1 MPLLPNN
8 TNCSVNFII
17 ISLIPVLF
25 FAAMAAG
32 YLNLLP
38 LKISLF
44 TLLYIGFILFVFL
57 LFIRH
62 NANYTVCKM
71 KRAHLIMEEELKSEL
86 ASKSLTLGQ
95 TSRSV
100 LDIDTFLRDY
110 YIGIRNDNFVS
121 VASSVFPMMG
131 ILGTFIAMAI
141 SMPNFSASN
150 TDTLDRE
157 ISLLLSGVGSA
168 FFASIY
174 GILLSLVWTYFEKRG
189 LSRIERYFES
199 IKSLFQPDIW
209 TSDDLLIHQYTQS
222 ELQDNK
228 FIHALKETFNLEFA
242 TTLNE
247 RHLNHFK
254 QIINET
260 NQSFAL
266 ISNRLETASI
276 DLKETL
282 SMIDGSTSAIEARN
296 QIKEALD
303 EFTQAANSLE
313 KSTAVFSSNMDRS
326 LERTFDKIDNEIGDI
341 VIKLADFAT
350 HVSLESREVQE
361 SIRNYHLAV
370 ANQLKEK

>member
-1 MPLLPNN
+1 MPTLPNN
-8 TNCSVNFII
+8 TNCSANFII
-17 ISLIPVLF
+17 ISFIPVLF
-25 FAAMAAG
+25 FIAMAAG
-32 YLNLLP
+32 YLNLIP

-71 KRAHLIMEEELKSEL
+71 KRAHLEMEEDLRSEL
-86 ASKSLTLGQ
+86 ASKSLTLGKA
-95 TSRSV
+95 SRSV
-100 LDIDTFLRDY
+100 LNIGTFLNEY
-110 YIGIRNDNFVS
+110 YIGLRNDNFVS

-150 TDTLDRE
+150 TDTLDKE

-189 LSRIERYFES
+189 LSKIDRYFES
-199 IKSLFQPDIW
+199 IKNLFQPDIW
-209 TSDDLLIHQYTQS
+209 TDDALLIHKYTQS

-260 NQSFAL
+260 NQSFSL

-282 SMIDGSTSAIEARN
+282 SMIDSSTSAIEARD
-296 QIKEALD
+296 QIKEALN
-303 EFTQAANSLE
+303 EFTHAADSLE
-313 KSTAVFSSNMDRS
+313 KSTAVFSSNLDRS

-361 SIRNYHLAV
+361 SIKRYHLAV

>member
-1 MPLLPNN
+1 MPSLQNN
-8 TNCSVNFII
+8 TNCSANFII

-25 FAAMAAG
+25 FIAMAAG

-38 LKISLF
+38 LKIPLF

-57 LFIRH
+57 LFIQH

-71 KRAHLIMEEELKSEL
+71 KRAHLDMEEELKSEL
-86 ASKSLTLGQ
+86 ASKSLTLGK

-100 LDIDTFLRDY
+100 LNIGTFLNEY
-110 YIGIRNDNFVS
+110 YIGLRNDNFVS

-150 TDTLDRE
+150 TDTLDTE

-189 LSRIERYFES
+189 LSKIDRYFES
-199 IKSLFQPDIW
+199 IKNLFQPSIW
-209 TSDDLLIHQYTQS
+209 TNDDLLIHKYTQN

-296 QIKEALD
+296 QIKEALG

-313 KSTAVFSSNMDRS
+313 KSTAVFSANMDRS

-361 SIRNYHLAV
+361 SIKNYHLAV

>member
-282 SMIDGSTSAIEARN
+282 SMIDSSTTAIEARN
-296 QIKEALD
+296 QIKEALG

>member
-282 SMIDGSTSAIEARN
+282 SLIDGSTSAIEARN
-296 QIKEALD
+296 QIKEALG

-370 ANQLKEK
+370 ANQLKER

>member
-1 MPLLPNN
+1 MPSIPNN
-8 TNCSVNFII
+8 TNCSANYII
-17 ISLIPVLF
+17 ISIIPILF
-25 FAAMAAG
+25 FIVMAAG

-38 LKISLF
+38 LKIPLF

-71 KRAHLIMEEELKSEL
+71 KRAHLEMEEELKSEL

-100 LDIDTFLRDY
+100 LNIGTFLNEY
-110 YIGIRNDNFVS
+110 YIGLRNDNFVS

-189 LSRIERYFES
+189 LSKIDRYIEN
-199 IKSLFQPDIW
+199 IKNLFQPSVW
-209 TSDDLLIHQYTQS
+209 SNEDLLIHQYTQS
-222 ELQDNK
+222 EIQDNK

-260 NQSFAL
+260 NQSFSL
-266 ISNRLETASI
+266 ISNKLETASI

-282 SMIDGSTSAIEARN
+282 SMIDSSTTAIEARN
-296 QIKEALD
+296 QIREALG
-303 EFTQAANSLE
+303 EFTHAANSLE
-313 KSTAVFSSNMDRS
+313 KSTAVFSANMDKS
-326 LERTFDKIDNEIGDI
+326 LEKTFDKIDYEIGDI

-361 SIRNYHLAV
+361 SIKNYHLAV

>member
-1 MPLLPNN
+1 
-8 TNCSVNFII
+8 
-17 ISLIPVLF
+17 
-25 FAAMAAG
+25 
-32 YLNLLP
+32 
-38 LKISLF
+38 
-44 TLLYIGFILFVFL
+44 
-57 LFIRH
+57 
-62 NANYTVCKM
+62 
-71 KRAHLIMEEELKSEL
+71 
-86 ASKSLTLGQ
+86 
-95 TSRSV
+95 
-100 LDIDTFLRDY
+100 
-110 YIGIRNDNFVS
+110 
-121 VASSVFPMMG
+121 
-131 ILGTFIAMAI
+131 LGTFIAMAI
-141 SMPNFSASN
+141 SMPNFSASS
-150 TDTLDRE
+150 TDTLDAE

-189 LSRIERYFES
+189 LSKIDRYFES
-199 IKSLFQPDIW
+199 IKNLFQPSVW
-209 TSDDLLIHQYTQS
+209 SNDDLLIHKYTQS

-260 NQSFAL
+260 NQSFSL

-282 SMIDGSTSAIEARN
+282 SMIDGSTSAIEARD
-296 QIKEALD
+296 QIKEALS

-313 KSTAVFSSNMDRS
+313 KSTTLFSANMDRS
-326 LERTFDKIDNEIGDI
+326 LERTFDKIDSEIGDI

-361 SIRNYHLAV
+361 SIKRYHQAV
-370 ANQLKEK
+370 AGQLKEK